1 MMTPVSLKPPFQAR
15 SSWGWKSKRW
25 DESSAVREGGE
36 KWQEES
42 LLRLHFGT
50 ERGFWIALDCD
61 PALAPFLYRISERQ
75 MGLAPVRG
83 AGAGTRIRSQLHLK
97 PSKGKKRRRDRKREP
112 MSSNCQMVN
121 IFAPFQRRINCRAAQ
136 GLRRT
141 DQCGRGSWPWLSPLR
156 LPPQWVRWGSEEGRW
171 GVLQQLLTQS
181 FAYQATWASTL
192 LGFYWRR
199 RWGGRVEGLW
209 GVREGK
215 ARGMWWG

>member
-25 DESSAVREGGE
+25 DESSAAREGGE
-36 KWQEES
+36 TLQEES

-61 PALAPFLYRISERQ
+61 PALAPFLYRLSERQ
-75 MGLAPVRG
+75 MGLGPVRG

-97 PSKGKKRRRDRKREP
+97 PSEGKKRRRDRKREP

-156 LPPQWVRWGSEEGRW
+156 LPPQWVRWGGEVRGFATVTHPIICLSSHLGLNTF
-171 GVLQQLLTQS
+171 GFLLE
-181 FAYQATWASTL
+181 ATLRRQGGGS
-192 LGFYWRR
+192 LGGKRR
-199 RWGGRVEGLW
+199 ES
-209 GVREGK
+209 
-215 ARGMWWG
+215 